1 MDQSAQST
9 PPELIPLPCGL
20 VLRRR
25 SLIDDAAVIAA
36 VLSDLDHLRTWLP
49 WAQQAPS
56 LEETARKRV
65 EAGTAWESGE
75 QFGFALTAADDPEQ
89 VLGGCGLH
97 GRTGPGIIEIGY
109 WIASALV
116 GRGVAA
122 QAAAALTRA
131 AFDLPGVG
139 QVEIHCDENNL
150 RSAAVARR
158 LGFALDRVEQNEIET
173 PAESGR
179 NLVWILDRA
188 AYLAGA
194 LEGAA
199 GGRVAGTAAGTAMG

>member
-1 MDQSAQST
+1 MDQSAQSA
-9 PPELIPLPCGL
+9 PAELIPLPSGL

-25 SLIDDAAVIAA
+25 SLIDDAAFNAA
-36 VLSDLDHLRTWLP
+36 VLADLDHLKVWLP
-49 WAQQAPS
+49 WALQPPS
-56 LEETARKRV
+56 VEETARKGL
-65 EAGTAWESGE
+65 ESAAAWESGE
-75 QFGFALTAADDPEQ
+75 EFGYALTAADDPKQ

-97 GRTGPGIIEIGY
+97 GRIGPGIIEIGY

-131 AFDLPGVG
+131 AFDLPGIE

-158 LGFALDRVEQNEIET
+158 LGFTLDRIEQNEIET

>member
-1 MDQSAQST
+1 MNQSAKSA

-25 SLIDDAAVIAA
+25 SLIDDAAFNAA
-36 VLSDLDHLRTWLP
+36 VLADLDHLRVWLP
-49 WAQQAPS
+49 WALQVPS

-65 EAGTAWESGE
+65 EAGAAWDSGE
-75 QFGFALTAADDPEQ
+75 QFGYALTAADDPDQ

-97 GRTGPGIIEIGY
+97 GRIGPGIIEIGY

-116 GRGVAA
+116 GRGVGS

-131 AFDLPGVG
+131 AFGLPGIG
-139 QVEIHCDENNL
+139 RVEIHCDENNL

-158 LGFALDRVEQNEIET
+158 LGYTLDRIEQNEIET

-179 NLVWILDRA
+179 NMVWTLDRTA
-188 AYLAGA
+188 FLAGA
-194 LEGAA
+194 LDRAT
-199 GGRVAGTAAGTAMG
+199 GGRVAGTTAGNAMG